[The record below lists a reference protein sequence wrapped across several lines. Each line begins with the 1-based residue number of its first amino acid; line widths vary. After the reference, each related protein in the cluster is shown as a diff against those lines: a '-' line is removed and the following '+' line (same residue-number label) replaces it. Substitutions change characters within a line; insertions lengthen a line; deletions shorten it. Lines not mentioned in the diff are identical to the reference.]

1 MSYKINNTNGDLL
14 VELVD
19 GKKDTDTTDLTLV
32 GRNYTGYGEDF
43 NENFVKLLENFANV
57 SEPNNPIRG
66 QLWYDTSEGR
76 LKVYNGEIFKSTDTT
91 TFSSIEPTLTEG
103 DIWIDS
109 RNKQMYFSDGVAKF
123 LVGPN
128 YTRTQGQTGTDAITL
143 LDNFGAAKTVARLSV
158 GGVPVAIIAREEFIA
173 ANIDE
178 NIQYLDGANFT
189 FSLNIKQGFNLNT
202 DTSVFNW
209 HGTAQTALTLVD
221 NSNNPFSPSDFI
233 QVSPSLPNDTPQ
245 ITNHYFQVRNDRGIV
260 IGDSNDLKIYVDNT
274 DSMVLHAQRNNQNI
288 KIQTTD
294 NDNPVDVITMDATN
308 QRIGLFN
315 GIPTTDIHI
324 GSINDRKDVRISGNL
339 IVDGDTTS
347 LDVATLRVEDINIEL
362 GITEDSS
369 LLSDAA
375 VDGGGILLRASGF
388 EKALVW
394 NLSSN
399 AWKSNVNFDIEAG
412 RTYKI
417 GGTDIL
423 SSTQLADSVTQA
435 TGLIEIGSLNY
446 LNVDNFAF
454 NGGTLTVASDLIM
467 NINGDLQI
475 DINPSNSTTK
485 ILGVSD
491 PSNDNDA
498 ANKKYVDR
506 QQEFQ
511 DVFFSLDITGIND
524 AQIAQIIDDLVPATS
539 KRVGVNARVHCTQY
553 SGTVDYNAGD
563 NLSKS
568 TVNVDKNGVENQPV
582 LADISFNDKTETLAL
597 TVTRTLK
604 RFEVNGVQEWEWA
617 EDLLSSV

>member
-1 MSYKINNTNGDLL
+1 MSYRINNTNGDLL
-14 VELVD
+14 VELLD
-19 GKKDTDTTDLTLV
+19 GKKDIDTTDLTLV

-43 NENFVKLLENFANV
+43 NENFIKLLENFSNV

-76 LKVYNGEIFKSTDTT
+76 LKVYDGEIFKSTDTT

-209 HGTAQTALTLVD
+209 HGTAQTALNLVD

-233 QVSPSLPNDTPQ
+233 QVSPSLSNDTPQ

-260 IGDSNDLKIYVDNT
+260 IGDSNDLKIHVDSS
-274 DSMVLHAQRNNQNI
+274 DSVVLRAQRNNQDI
-288 KIQTTD
+288 KIQTSD
-294 NDNPVDVITMDATN
+294 NDNPVDAITIDATN

-315 GIPTTDIHI
+315 GNPTTDIHI
-324 GSINDRKDVRISGNL
+324 GSLDIPKDVRISGNL

-347 LDVATLRVEDINIEL
+347 LDVTTLRVEDINIEL
-362 GITEDSS
+362 GITDDST
-369 LLSDAA
+369 LLPETA
-375 VDGGGILLRASGF
+375 VNGGGILLRASGL
-388 EKALVW
+388 EKTLVW

-399 AWKSNVNFDIEAG
+399 AWKSNVNFDIGSE

-417 GGTDIL
+417 GGVDIL
-423 SSTQLADSVTQA
+423 STTQLADSVTQA
-435 TGLIEIGSLNY
+435 TGLVEIGSLNY
-446 LNVDNFAF
+446 LNVDNFSF

-475 DINPSNSTTK
+475 DVDPSNSTTK
-485 ILGVSD
+485 ILGLSD
-491 PSNDNDA
+491 PSNPNDA
-498 ANKKYVDR
+498 ANKNYVDKQR
-506 QQEFQ
+506 EFE
-511 DVFFSLDITGIND
+511 DIWLSLDITGIND
-524 AQIAQIIDDLVPATS
+524 AQIAQIINDLVPSST
-539 KRVGVNARVHCTQY
+539 KRVGVSARVHCTQY
-553 SGTVDYNAGD
+553 AGTVEYNAGD
-563 NLSKS
+563 SLSKS

-582 LADISFNDKTETLAL
+582 LSDVSFNDTTESLAL
-597 TVTRTLK
+597 TVTRSLK
-604 RFEVNGVQEWEWA
+604 RFEVNNVQEWEWA
-617 EDLLSSV
+617 EDLISSV

>member
-1 MSYKINNTNGDLL
+1 MSYRINNTNGDLL
-14 VELVD
+14 VELLD
-19 GKKDTDTTDLTLV
+19 GKKDIDTTDLTLV

-43 NENFVKLLENFANV
+43 NENFIKLLENFSNV

-76 LKVYNGEIFKSTDTT
+76 LKVYDGEIFRSTDTT
-91 TFSSIEPTLTEG
+91 TFSSVEPTLTEG

-178 NIQYLDGANFT
+178 NIQYLNGANFT
-189 FSLNIKQGFNLNT
+189 FDLNIKQGFNLNT

-209 HGTAQTALTLVD
+209 HGTAKTALNLVD
-221 NSNNPFSPSDFI
+221 SSNNPFSPSDFI

-260 IGDSNDLKIYVDNT
+260 IGDSNDLKIYVDSS
-274 DSMVLHAQRNNQNI
+274 DSMVLHAQRNNQDI

-294 NDNPVDVITMDATN
+294 NDNPVDAITIDATN

-315 GIPTTDIHI
+315 GTPTTDIHI
-324 GSINDRKDVRISGNL
+324 GSVSNRKDVRISGNL

-369 LLSDAA
+369 MLPEAA

-388 EKALVW
+388 EKTLVW

-399 AWKSNVNFDIEAG
+399 AWKSNVNFDIDAG
-412 RTYKI
+412 RKYKI
-417 GGTDIL
+417 GGIDIL
-423 SSTQLADSVTQA
+423 STTQLADSVTQA

-446 LNVDNFAF
+446 LNVDNFSF

-475 DINPSNSTTK
+475 DVDPSNSTTK
-485 ILGVSD
+485 ILGLSD
-491 PSNDNDA
+491 PSDPNDA
-498 ANKKYVDR
+498 ANKNYVDKQR
-506 QQEFQ
+506 EFE
-511 DVFFSLDITGIND
+511 DIWLSLDITGIND
-524 AQIAQIIDDLVPATS
+524 AQIAQIINDLVPSST
-539 KRVGVNARVHCTQY
+539 KRVGVSARVHCTQY
-553 SGTVDYNAGD
+553 AGNVEYNAGD

-582 LADISFNDKTETLAL
+582 LADISFNDTTETLAL

>member
-76 LKVYNGEIFKSTDTT
+76 LKVYNGEIFRSTDTT
-91 TFSSIEPTLTEG
+91 TFSSIEPSLTEG

-109 RNKQMYFSDGVAKF
+109 RNKQMYFSDGVSKF

-128 YTRTQGQTGTDAITL
+128 YTRTQGATGTDAITL
-143 LDNFGAAKTVARLSV
+143 FDRFGAAKTVARLSV
-158 GGVPVAIIAREEFIA
+158 AGVPVAIIAREEFEA

-189 FSLNIKQGFNLNT
+189 FNLNIKQGFNLNT

-209 HGTAQTALTLVD
+209 HGTAQTALNLVD
-221 NSNNPFSPSDFI
+221 NSNNPFAPSDFI
-233 QVSPSLPNDTPQ
+233 QVSPNLANDTPQ

-260 IGDSNDLKIYVDNT
+260 IGDSNDLKISVDNS
-274 DSMVLHAQRNNQNI
+274 DSVAIRAQRNNQDI
-288 KIQTTD
+288 KIQTSE
-294 NDNPVDVITMDATN
+294 NDDSVDVITLDATN

-315 GIPTTDIHI
+315 GTPTSDIHI
-324 GSINDRKDVRISGNL
+324 GTADNRKDLRISGDL
-339 IVDGDTTS
+339 IVDGDTTT
-347 LDVATLRVEDINIEL
+347 LDVSTLRVEDINIEL
-362 GITEDSS
+362 GISEDST

-375 VDGGGILLRASGF
+375 VDGGGILLRASGL
-388 EKALVW
+388 EKSLIW
-394 NLSSN
+394 NLATNS
-399 AWKSNVNFDIEAG
+399 WKSNVNFDIGAG
-412 RTYKI
+412 KTYKI
-417 GGTDIL
+417 GGTDVL

-446 LNVDNFAF
+446 LNVDSFAF
-454 NGGTLTVASDLIM
+454 NGGTLTVSSNFIM

-475 DINPSNSTTK
+475 DIDPSNSTTK

-491 PSNDNDA
+491 PSNPNDA
-498 ANKKYVDR
+498 ANKNYVDKQR
-506 QQEFQ
+506 EFE
-511 DVFFSLDITGIND
+511 DIWLSLDITGIND
-524 AQIAQIIDDLVPATS
+524 AQIAQVINDLVPSST

-553 SGTVDYNAGD
+553 SGTVEYNAGD

-582 LADISFNDKTETLAL
+582 LVDINFNDKTEPLAL
-597 TVTRTLK
+597 SVTRSLK
-604 RFEVNGVQEWEWA
+604 RFEVNGVLEWEWA

>member
-1 MSYKINNTNGDLL
+1 MSYRINNTNGDLL
-14 VELVD
+14 VELLD
-19 GKKDTDTTDLTLV
+19 GKKDIDTTDLTLV

-43 NENFVKLLENFANV
+43 NENFIKLLENFSNV
-57 SEPNNPIRG
+57 SAPNNPIRG

-76 LKVYNGEIFKSTDTT
+76 LKVYDGEIFKSTDTT

-158 GGVPVAIIAREEFIA
+158 AGVPVAIIAREEFIA

-209 HGTAQTALTLVD
+209 HGTAQTALNLVD

-260 IGDSNDLKIYVDNT
+260 IGDSNDLKIYVDSS
-274 DSMVLHAQRNNQNI
+274 DSMVLHAQRNNQDI

-294 NDNPVDVITMDATN
+294 NDNPVDVITIDATN
-308 QRIGLFN
+308 QRMGLFN
-315 GIPTTDIHI
+315 GNPTTDIHI
-324 GSINDRKDVRISGNL
+324 GSLTDRKDVRISGNL

-362 GITEDSS
+362 GITEDST
-369 LLSDAA
+369 LLPETA

-388 EKALVW
+388 EKTLVW

-399 AWKSNVNFDIEAG
+399 AWKSNVNFDIDAG

-417 GGTDIL
+417 GGVDIL
-423 SSTQLADSVTQA
+423 STTQLADSVTQA
-435 TGLIEIGSLNY
+435 TGLVEIGSLNY
-446 LNVDNFAF
+446 LNVDNFSF

-475 DINPSNSTTK
+475 DVDPSNSTTK
-485 ILGVSD
+485 ILGLSD
-491 PSNDNDA
+491 PSDPNDA
-498 ANKKYVDR
+498 ANKNYVDKQR
-506 QQEFQ
+506 EFE
-511 DVFFSLDITGIND
+511 DVWLSLDITGIND
-524 AQIAQIIDDLVPATS
+524 AQIAQIINDLVPSST
-539 KRVGVNARVHCTQY
+539 KRVGVSARVHCTQY
-553 SGTVDYNAGD
+553 AGTVEYNAGD
-563 NLSKS
+563 SLSKS

-582 LADISFNDKTETLAL
+582 LADVSFNDTTETLAL
-597 TVTRTLK
+597 TVTRSLK

-617 EDLLSSV
+617 EDLISSV

>member
-91 TFSSIEPTLTEG
+91 TFSSVEPTLTEG

-109 RNKQMYFSDGVAKF
+109 RNKQMYFSDGVTNF

-128 YTRTQGQTGTDAITL
+128 YTRTQGITGTDAITL

-158 GGVPVAIIAREEFIA
+158 GGAPVAIISKEEFVA

-178 NIQYLDGANFT
+178 NIQYLNGANFT
-189 FSLNIKQGFNLNT
+189 FDLNIKQGFNLNT
-202 DTSVFNW
+202 DTTIFNW
-209 HGTAQTALTLVD
+209 HGTATTALNLVD
-221 NSNNPFSPSDFI
+221 NSNNPFAPSDFI

-245 ITNHYFQVRNDRGIV
+245 ITNHYFQVRNDRGLV
-260 IGDSNDLKIYVDNT
+260 VGDSNDFKISI
-274 DSMVLHAQRNNQNI
+274 DSSDSVVMHAQRNDQNI

-294 NDNPVDVITMDATN
+294 NDNPVDVITVDATN

-315 GIPTTDIHI
+315 GLPTSDIHI
-324 GSINDRKDVRISGNL
+324 GTASNPKDLRITGDL
-339 IVDGDTTS
+339 IVDGDTTT

-362 GITEDSS
+362 GITEDST
-369 LLSDAA
+369 LLPDAA
-375 VDGGGILLRASGF
+375 VDGGGILLRASGI
-388 EKALVW
+388 EKTLVW

-399 AWKSNVNFDIEAG
+399 SWKSNVNFDIEAG

-435 TGLIEIGSLNY
+435 TGLIEIGTLNY
-446 LNVDNFAF
+446 LNVDSFAF
-454 NGGTLTVASDLIM
+454 NGGTLTVSSNLIM

-475 DINPSNSTTK
+475 DIDPSNSTTK

-582 LADISFNDKTETLAL
+582 LVDVNFNDKTEPLAL
-597 TVTRTLK
+597 SITRSLK